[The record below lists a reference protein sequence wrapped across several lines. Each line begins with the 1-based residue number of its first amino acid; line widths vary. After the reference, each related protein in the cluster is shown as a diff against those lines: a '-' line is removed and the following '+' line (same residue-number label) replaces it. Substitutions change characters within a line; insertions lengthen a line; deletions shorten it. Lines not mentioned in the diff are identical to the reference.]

1 MQEYIDRLKSR
12 YVDHPVKWATLGGFV
27 LLIIGVLGP
36 WATISFLG
44 MSESI
49 GGTDGEFF
57 GTFVLILAIL
67 GLAAVLVY
75 ALGNV
80 NVQLTQ
86 LLWGLVVLAVVIDL
100 LVIIDFLDVLTED
113 MVSVGWGLWLTVI
126 GAIALSVGA
135 IVPMKDAIGAK
146 ADEMRSGGGG
156 GGSDA

>member
-12 YVDHPVKWATLGGFV
+12 YVDQPVKWATLAGFV

-36 WATISFLG
+36 WATISVLG
-44 MSESI
+44 FSESI

-57 GTFVLILAIL
+57 GTFVLILSIL

-80 NVQLTQ
+80 NIQLTQ
-86 LLWGLVVLAVVIDL
+86 LLWGLVILAVVIDL
-100 LVIIDFLDVLTED
+100 MVIWDFLDVMTMD
-113 MVSVGWGLWLTVI
+113 GIGTGWGLWLALI

-146 ADEMRSGGGG
+146 ADEMRSGGGD
-156 GGSDA
+156 SNA